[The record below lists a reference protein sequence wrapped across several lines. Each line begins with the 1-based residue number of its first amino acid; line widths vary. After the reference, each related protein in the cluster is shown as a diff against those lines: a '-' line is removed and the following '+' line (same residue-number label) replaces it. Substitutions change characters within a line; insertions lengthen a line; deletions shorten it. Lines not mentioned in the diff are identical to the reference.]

1 MLNLLWL
8 RYVSRWA
15 IVSLVCSLLCICGDV
30 VITSKRFWG
39 SWLFQFASRGLLWGR
54 KFLPQSGFCE
64 IWKGFQPHE
73 LSGCIGYGFK
83 LWRIST
89 FCITCRVVTWIPFQ
103 DFLRGRILSRCKLLE
118 SDLRVFNQTTS
129 FESGGF
135 FLSRFVYLIVVVNLV
150 VVSRAM
156 DDTLVYEEDGLPTKG
171 DGSASPQR
179 RNRIFDDKMRNQCWQ
194 KADVVPGRHPERW
207 RKDVAGNVVCRR
219 LTRCEGC
226 LCYEY
231 DHIRPFSKGFSSV
244 LFAIYQSGLWF
255 RG

>member
-1 MLNLLWL
+1 
-8 RYVSRWA
+8 
-15 IVSLVCSLLCICGDV
+15 
-30 VITSKRFWG
+30 
-39 SWLFQFASRGLLWGR
+39 
-54 KFLPQSGFCE
+54 
-64 IWKGFQPHE
+64 
-73 LSGCIGYGFK
+73 
-83 LWRIST
+83 
-89 FCITCRVVTWIPFQ
+89 
-103 DFLRGRILSRCKLLE
+103 
-118 SDLRVFNQTTS
+118 
-129 FESGGF
+129 
-135 FLSRFVYLIVVVNLV
+135 
-150 VVSRAM
+150 M

-244 LFAIYQSGLWF
+244 LFAIHQSGLGF
-255 RG
+255 RV